1 MIASAETRAGTA
13 RGVSAAAPPGVQ
25 TTASLRTAPDARSF
39 LYQWLLLLIARSPGL
54 TGALVLTL
62 DSGGALVPAAM
73 WPDAIG
79 DISEL
84 AGPTQRC
91 VDEGQDVVHPLPD
104 GPRGSAR
111 QVLASPVFS
120 DDKLVAA
127 IVLVVQRASAE
138 AISRIL
144 ADLQWGAG
152 WIDALQ
158 RQRLSQAQISGLAR
172 SQQAL
177 DMLAVLAAHDKV
189 DDACAAMAAEL
200 ARISACERVAIGLVT
215 GKRLRLTALSQAA
228 WFERRSA
235 MAVQFETAMSE
246 AVEQR
251 AVLSWPSSTGADPG
265 LIVNAH
271 HALATALASEAAVLT
286 VPIVAG
292 TRAVGAVTW
301 QLPPD
306 RLTAD
311 FISQAEAL
319 AVVLAPLL
327 ARLAD
332 QSRWWAG
339 KGPAAL
345 QRGWAGLRDPRRP
358 GFAVASVA
366 ALLVLAAISLIPT
379 TYRVPARAAL
389 EGQVQRV
396 IAAPFEGFIV
406 EAPARAG
413 QTVTRG
419 TLLARLDDRDLK
431 LEQQRLNAELSQA
444 EKKRDDAL
452 SRHDRAELAVLSA
465 QVAET
470 DARLGQVEERLLRT
484 RIEAPFDGVLVSGD
498 LSQQIGAPIEQ
509 GKTLFELAP
518 LTGFRVA
525 LKVDE
530 RDVRAVAPGQGG
542 HLVLSGMAGE
552 PLAFTVRHVS
562 VAGVEDG
569 QNMFRVEADIAPAA
583 NSTTTKDQR
592 LRPGM
597 EGVGKI
603 DATEQHPLLWIWTH
617 RFVDWL
623 RITTWRYLP

>member
-1 MIASAETRAGTA
+1 MISSAVHANI
-13 RGVSAAAPPGVQ
+13 Q
-25 TTASLRTAPDARSF
+25 TTASLRTAPDARGF
-39 LYQWLLLLIARSPGL
+39 LSQWLLLLIARSPGVS
-54 TGALVLTL
+54 TALVLTL
-62 DSGGALVPAAM
+62 DSSGALVPAAM

-79 DISEL
+79 DMSEL

-91 VDEGQDVVHPLPD
+91 VDEGHDVVQPLPD
-104 GPRGSAR
+104 GPRGTGR

-127 IVLVVQRASAE
+127 IVLVLQRVQPAE
-138 AISRIL
+138 ISRVL

-158 RQRLSQAQISGLAR
+158 RQRLSQSQITGLAR

-189 DDACAAMAAEL
+189 EDACAAMAAEL
-200 ARISACERVAIGLVT
+200 ARISGCERVAIGLVT

-251 AVLSWPSSTGADPG
+251 AALSWPSSTGADPG

-271 HALATALASEAAVLT
+271 HALTGALATALASEAAVLT

-292 TRAVGAVTW
+292 ARAVGAVTW
-301 QLPPD
+301 QLPPA

-311 FISQAEAL
+311 FIAQAEAL

-339 KGPAAL
+339 KAPAAL
-345 QRGWAGLRDPRRP
+345 YSGWAALRDPRRP
-358 GFAVASVA
+358 GFAVATVA
-366 ALLVLAAISLIPT
+366 GLLVLAAISLIPT

-406 EAPARAG
+406 AAPARAG

-419 TLLARLDDRDLK
+419 TLLAQLDDRDLK

-470 DARLGQVEERLLRT
+470 DARLNQVEERLLRT

-530 RDVRAVAPGQGG
+530 RDVRAVAPGQTGS
-542 HLVLSGMAGE
+542 LVLSGMAGE

-583 NSTTTKDQR
+583 AVTKTSDQR

-603 DATEQHPLLWIWTH
+603 DATERHPLLWIWTH

-623 RITTWRYLP
+623 RVTAWRYLP